1 MSLLQDNARKAA
13 QMPGADTPAVEA
25 ALGLLQR
32 THVVPT
38 WVSGRIAP
46 GSSGGSPV
54 SASPTAPVGAGQI
67 DLRNADW
74 SQLRR
79 LHTSVCQRHTA
90 LREAD
95 ANQNE
100 EPNSHGDAMCLL
112 SDTQNREVFTNNKK
126 TYTAK
131 VGLSVRSAASATAA
145 VTLSLCHSVHRQHA
159 EHQFSSR
166 RSSSHD

>member
-1 MSLLQDNARKAA
+1 
-13 QMPGADTPAVEA
+13 
-25 ALGLLQR
+25 
-32 THVVPT
+32 
-38 WVSGRIAP
+38 
-46 GSSGGSPV
+46 
-54 SASPTAPVGAGQI
+54 
-67 DLRNADW
+67 
-74 SQLRR
+74 
-79 LHTSVCQRHTA
+79 
-90 LREAD
+90 
-95 ANQNE
+95 
-100 EPNSHGDAMCLL
+100 MCLL